1 MDIEPPSLPSLP
13 PSSAALFE
21 EPASSPSRGHAEAV
35 ACPARAVQRRRGR
48 ALSHTH
54 GRLHA
59 ASWVTYKPFRRLSG
73 SASGI
78 EPSREDAPAGLLASG
93 TDIGP
98 GLFGKQFYQALR
110 EALRE
115 NDASGAVGRDG
126 HPPPDPI
133 TRRAVAGAAIA

>member
-1 MDIEPPSLPSLP
+1 MATERVD
-13 PSSAALFE
+13 F
-21 EPASSPSRGHAEAV
+21 
-35 ACPARAVQRRRGR
+35 QRKRGR

-78 EPSREDAPAGLLASG
+78 EPSREDAPAGLLAAG

-98 GLFGKQFYQALR
+98 GLFQFWRLPG
-110 EALRE
+110 L
-115 NDASGAVGRDG
+115 
-126 HPPPDPI
+126 
-133 TRRAVAGAAIA
+133 AGE